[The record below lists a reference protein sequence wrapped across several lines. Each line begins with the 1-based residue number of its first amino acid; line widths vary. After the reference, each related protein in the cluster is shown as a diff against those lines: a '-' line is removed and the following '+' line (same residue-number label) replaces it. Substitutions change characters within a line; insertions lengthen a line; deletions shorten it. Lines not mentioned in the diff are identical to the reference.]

1 MHGQGETSSLK
12 TGVIDFT
19 AGCLGGVALVYVSQP
34 MDTVKVKM
42 QTFPGLYRGL
52 VECTVQTFKRD
63 GVVRGLY
70 AGTLP
75 AVVANVAENS
85 VLFAAYGACQQVV
98 GRLAHKPSVADLST
112 VENATAGFLAAFFSS
127 FTLCPTELIKCKLQA
142 LRETA
147 SLDGAD
153 GKRRPVVSSYALV
166 SQILRTE
173 GIPGMFRGLT
183 STFAREMPGYFFFF
197 GGYEQTRELLAAPG
211 QTKDEIGPLRTMV
224 AGAVGGVA
232 LWTVIFPADVIKS
245 RIQVYSM
252 RASMTQVGLD
262 IFRKEGV
269 LAFYNGLLPTIVR
282 TIPATAVLFVVY
294 EYTKKTL
301 TKLLE

>member
-1 MHGQGETSSLK
+1 MHSKGETSSLK
-12 TGVIDFT
+12 TGMIDFV

-42 QTFPGLYRGL
+42 QTFPGLYKGF
-52 VECTVQTFKRD
+52 VNCTVQTFKRD
-63 GVVRGLY
+63 GIVRGLY

-98 GRLAHKPSVADLST
+98 GSAMHKPSVAELST
-112 VENATAGFLAAFFSS
+112 LENATAGFLAAFFSS

-147 SLDGAD
+147 GND
-153 GKRRPVVSSYALV
+153 GKRRPTISSYALA

-197 GGYEQTRELLAAPG
+197 GGYEATREFFTRPG
-211 QTKDEIGPLRTMV
+211 QTKDDIGALRTMV

>member
-1 MHGQGETSSLK
+1 MHGAGESSSLK
-12 TGVIDFT
+12 TGMIDFI
-19 AGCLGGVALVYVSQP
+19 AGTLGGVALVYVSQP

-42 QTFPGLYRGL
+42 QTFPGLYKGL
-52 VECTVQTFKRD
+52 VNCTLQTFRRD
-63 GVVRGLY
+63 GIVRGLY

-85 VLFAAYGACQQVV
+85 VLFAAYGACQQAV
-98 GRLAHKPSVADLST
+98 GRLVHKPAVADLSAL
-112 VENATAGFLAAFFSS
+112 ENATAGFLAAFFSS

-147 SLDGAD
+147 GG
-153 GKRRPVVSSYALV
+153 GKGRPTISSYALV

-173 GIPGMFRGLT
+173 GVPGMFRGLT

-197 GGYEQTRELLAAPG
+197 GGYEQTRALLARPG
-211 QTKDEIGPLRTMV
+211 QSKDEIGPVRTMV

-262 IFRKEGV
+262 IFRKEGA

>member
-1 MHGQGETSSLK
+1 MHSKGESSSLK
-12 TGVIDFT
+12 TGMIDFT

-42 QTFPGLYRGL
+42 QTFPGLYKGL
-52 VECTVQTFKRD
+52 VNCTVQTFKRD
-63 GVVRGLY
+63 GIVRGLY

-98 GRLAHKPSVADLST
+98 GSAVKKPSIAELST
-112 VENATAGFLAAFFSS
+112 LENATAGFLAAFFSS

-147 SLDGAD
+147 GND
-153 GKRRPVVSSYALV
+153 GKRRPTISSYALV

-173 GIPGMFRGLT
+173 GIAGMFRGLT

-197 GGYEQTRELLAAPG
+197 GGYEHTREFLARPG
-211 QTKDEIGPLRTMV
+211 QAKDDIGALRTMV